1 MQRLTMYLNLLF
13 NQNKLKM
20 IKSYVDGKKR
30 HGFFKCKENS
40 PSVLKYLLQ
49 YETVFKKKEVE
60 EIGIF

>member
-1 MQRLTMYLNLLF
+1 MYLNLLF

-30 HGFFKCKENS
+30 HGFFKCKKKKKNS

>member
-1 MQRLTMYLNLLF
+1 
-13 NQNKLKM
+13 M

-30 HGFFKCKENS
+30 HGFFKCKKNS